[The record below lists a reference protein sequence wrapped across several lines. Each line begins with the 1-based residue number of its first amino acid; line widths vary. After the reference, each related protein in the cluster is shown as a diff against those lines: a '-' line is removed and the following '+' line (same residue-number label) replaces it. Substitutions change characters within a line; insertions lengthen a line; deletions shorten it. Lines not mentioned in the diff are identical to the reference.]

1 MSSSKNSDDG
11 KVNTSIHHNT
21 KDKKDMSNNTAF
33 HRKLKM
39 DYGLKKWQDYP
50 KYFC

>member
-1 MSSSKNSDDG
+1 MSPPKNSDGG
-11 KVNTSIHHNT
+11 KVNTSIHHNA

-39 DYGLKKWQDYP
+39 GRHP
-50 KYFC
+50 HFNC